1 GKGARIFLSQEQ
13 IKINKY
19 IGAMDSYAST
29 ALVIWG
35 STGKRLQFTRQDLQM
50 PESVKERPNHHFFE
64 KQWDSVAGFWMNRV
78 LKEAALQQMTVQDIV
93 QCIVSDIE
101 RRWEQRKKEK
111 SLYKKRKR
119 LLDSSNITA
128 AGAPSPHVLITN
140 IVSLEAYR
148 QLVAED
154 SLQQFVTAV
163 LEKVEEVAKEKVAHH
178 AILVDDDDKSDTESP
193 AKDKVKEKQGEDG
206 DGTGPGKAKKRARH
220 EEGDSV
226 SFDDHVAFVCTFSSE
241 AKAARV
247 VSELHGS
254 TFDSRAVLC
263 RFYAL

>member
-1 GKGARIFLSQEQ
+1 METS
-13 IKINKY
+13 
-19 IGAMDSYAST
+19 ASS

-50 PESVKERPNHHFFE
+50 PESVKERPNYHFFE

-78 LKEAALQQMTVQDIV
+78 LKEVALQHLTVENIV
-93 QCIVSDIE
+93 KFIVSDIE

-111 SLYKKRKR
+111 ALYKKIKR
-119 LLDSSNITA
+119 LLEYGNMNA

-140 IVSLEAYR
+140 VVSLDSYR
-148 QLVAED
+148 RLLAEGTLQELVA
-154 SLQQFVTAV
+154 AV

-178 AILVDDDDKSDTESP
+178 TILVDDEGDTNTNGNDDISGTDAE
-193 AKDKVKEKQGEDG
+193 KVREKKKEPRGDADVEDG
-206 DGTGPGKAKKRARH
+206 GKNQAKARKRPRP
-220 EEGDSV
+220 EQCTDV
-226 SFDDHVAFVCTFSSE
+226 SFDDHVAFVCTLSSE

-254 TFDSRAVLC
+254 MFDSRAVLC